1 MSPFLYGYRKV
12 PESFPWDSC
21 YTRCKN
27 WVIADLAGNAP
38 AGRFDPASGGFPF
51 VKPLDG
57 LRFLQVKEA

>member
-1 MSPFLYGYRKV
+1 
-12 PESFPWDSC
+12 
-21 YTRCKN
+21 
-27 WVIADLAGNAP
+27 VIADLAGNAP